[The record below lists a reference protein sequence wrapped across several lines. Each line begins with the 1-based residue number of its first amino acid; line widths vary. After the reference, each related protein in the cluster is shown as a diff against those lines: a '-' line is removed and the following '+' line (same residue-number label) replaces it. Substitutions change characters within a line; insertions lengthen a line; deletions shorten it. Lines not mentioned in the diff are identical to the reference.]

1 MMKHNNFNNPMHR
14 GNNSIPEVFMVAL
27 EATSYKEIPI
37 RACSENEALELARDM
52 YFNTDTIEFTDEDVE
67 AVSASVIDDDTEDTD
82 GGIADRKLE
91 AMTQLV
97 HTIRAIDLPD
107 AEVAD
112 MLVDFMDKQLT
123 KED

>member
-1 MMKHNNFNNPMHR
+1 MMKHNNNNNPMHR

-67 AVSASVIDDDTEDTD
+67 AVSASVIDDGTKDADD
-82 GGIADRKLE
+82 GIADCKLE

-97 HTIRAIDLPD
+97 HTIRAVDLPD
-107 AEVAD
+107 VVVAD
-112 MLVDFMDKQLT
+112 VLVEFLGKQLAE
-123 KED
+123 ED